1 MSILNVDKIQPIG
14 GGSTI
19 TVDATDIQAST
30 GTIRASTFSGDVSA
44 TGIGVTNLN
53 ITGVTTSTGI
63 VQAVQFKLLDN
74 AKAVYGNSADME
86 IYHNAT
92 NSVIQN
98 GTGTLQIVTT
108 TGDLFFRGQDNISF
122 NTAGNNER
130 LRIDSSGNLELRG
143 SASSDNYKMEIRVN
157 DTQNEFRGSSNSTDN
172 KSFVFYSSNTNTSER
187 LRIDSSGHITP
198 GAAGTQDLGSTSKE
212 WGDLYFANSKGLKLG
227 SSQVGDLFN
236 DGADTYFRNSVSN
249 GQILIRSG
257 GNIHISNYAANEMRA
272 SFNNNASVQLYY
284 DSVNTFETTA
294 NGIKVKGPEGGTGII
309 ELNADEGDDNND
321 QWRFIAETGSSQLNI
336 QNYSA
341 GSWYNSIRANGGNSS
356 VELYHNNVKHFSTF
370 SSGVFV
376 SSDANLG
383 RLILGDTSHN
393 YGWQLAGYDAA
404 SAGSG
409 GRLVEQDANGGIVL
423 DKRASGSNIFCYNT
437 IKMNGNASVDNL
449 KLVFGAGSDFELF
462 HNGSNNYIKGTGDH
476 GIIFATNNT
485 EKAFF
490 RSNGNF
496 VPWTNNAYD
505 IGESNLRWRN
515 IYTNDLNL
523 SNEGSTNS
531 VDNTWGNY
539 TIQEGETDLFLIN
552 NRSGKKYKF
561 NLTEVL

>member
-44 TGIGVTNLN
+44 TGIGVTSLAVAGISTFATDVKLSEAEGKLEATGATGLTLN
-53 ITGVTTSTGI
+53 ASGG
-63 VQAVQFKLLDN
+63 
-74 AKAVYGNSADME
+74 SAFAR
-86 IYHNAT
+86 I
-92 NSVIQN
+92 
-98 GTGTLQIVTT
+98 
-108 TGDLFFRGQDNISF
+108 R
-122 NTAGNNER
+122 TAGNER
-130 LRIDSSGNLELRG
+130 LRITSTGEVRIPTG
-143 SASSDNYKMEIRVN
+143 
-157 DTQNEFRGSSNSTDN
+157 SNSTSRLTFGGGINIYHDGN
-172 KSFVFYSSNTNTSER
+172 MKFENGTGYLKLQSSNNLYIDGAELFFRNAGGTNR
-187 LRIDSSGHITP
+187 WKIDSSGHLVP
-198 GAAGTQDLGSTSKE
+198 GAAGTYNIGSATAE
-212 WGDLYFANSKGLKLG
+212 IGDLYFANSKGLKLG

-236 DGADTYFRNSVSN
+236 DGTDTYFRNSVSN

-294 NGIKVKGPEGGTGII
+294 SGITVKGPEGGTGII
-309 ELNADEGDDNND
+309 NLNADEGDDNND

-383 RLILGDTSHN
+383 RLILGDISHN

-423 DKRASGSNIFCYNT
+423 DKRASGGNIFCYNT
-437 IKMNGNASVDNL
+437 IKMNGNASADNL